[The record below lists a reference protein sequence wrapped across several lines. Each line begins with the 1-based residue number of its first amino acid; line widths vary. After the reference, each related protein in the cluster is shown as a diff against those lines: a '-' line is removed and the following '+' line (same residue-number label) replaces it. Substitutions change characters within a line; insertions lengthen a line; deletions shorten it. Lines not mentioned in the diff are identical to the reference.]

1 MRRFVRGIALLCAL
15 PPLAFVRAEEL
26 PTLSVRELVIRAD
39 AIVLA
44 EPLDPAN
51 IQRFKV
57 VELLKGNGLQK
68 GDDFDLVD
76 LAPHDPRLPAS
87 DVQPAGRIRGKGQ
100 PELCRVSQALL
111 FLRPRKGNA
120 DKPQFTPVLSGRR
133 FLTTEGKLLVPRQPM
148 NPGGYVLT
156 LEPDCDWT
164 ALLRQTRADVAAV
177 ERVLSLQK
185 LSDPHRRNRR
195 LLEWVEQHRHEFGSE
210 RPDQGWGDLETDVF
224 DWILASGIAEDCW
237 SAVRLYAELNHGAVP
252 PVKGPAFGSRDGR
265 EFLLRIVVNEKA
277 LTGERT
283 RALYLLADRM
293 VPGAG
298 MMPLTGEEVASL
310 LDRILPLLA
319 EKDESFRAAAARASQ
334 RLAEEVG
341 RDTDKKR
348 ALEAL
353 VQAYQAEKP
362 GSVRDQLAEAV
373 CRLGGPER
381 WQQLTG
387 NPAGVLVLVRDLA
400 RGEKK
405 VTFWLGMPAGQ
416 MTVTE
421 RPTLV
426 LERLNKEGMPMEKKA
441 LPLPTTYL
449 PRPWNEG
456 WDGGSYLP
464 VEFPIEKFNAG
475 TWRVGVEGTGKKD
488 QEALKWTAEPKTF
501 VVEAPKNPT
510 PNSGGLLDKIKGLFK

>member
-1 MRRFVRGIALLCAL
+1 MRRLLQGLSLFGVLIPAA
-15 PPLAFVRAEEL
+15 PVRAEIL
-26 PTLSVRELVIRAD
+26 PEFSVRELVIRAD
-39 AIVLA
+39 SIVLA
-44 EPLDPAN
+44 EPLDPAS

-57 VELLKGNGLQK
+57 VQQLKGTGLKK
-68 GDDFDLVD
+68 GDDFHLVD
-76 LAPHDPRLPAS
+76 LAPLDPRLPPS
-87 DVQPAGRIRGKGQ
+87 DVQPAGRIRGKAP

-111 FLRPRKGNA
+111 FLGPRKGNT
-120 DKPQFTPVLSGRR
+120 DRPQFTPVFSGLRL
-133 FLTTEGKLLVPRQPM
+133 LTTEGKLLVPRQPI

-177 ERVLSLQK
+177 ERVLSLK
-185 LSDPHRRNRR
+185 YLSEPHRRNRR

-210 RPDQGWGDLETDVF
+210 HPDQGWGSLETDVF
-224 DWILASGIAEDCW
+224 DWIQASGITEDCW
-237 SAVRLYAELNHGAVP
+237 SAVRLYAELNHGTVP
-252 PVKGPAFGSRDGR
+252 PVKGPAFGSREGR

-277 LTGERT
+277 LTGDRT
-283 RALYLLADRM
+283 RALQVLGDR
-293 VPGAG
+293 VLPGPG
-298 MMPLTGEEVASL
+298 MTPLSDEEVASL
-310 LDRILPLLA
+310 LDKILPLPG
-319 EKDESFRAAAARASQ
+319 EQDEPFRAAAARASE
-334 RLAEEVG
+334 RLAGEAG
-341 RDTDKKR
+341 RDADKKR

-405 VTFWLGMPAGQ
+405 VSFWLGMPAGQ

-441 LPLPTTYL
+441 LPLPATYL

-464 VEFPIEKFNAG
+464 VEFPIEKFTAG

-488 QEALKWTAEPKTF
+488 QEALKWAAEPKTF

-510 PNSGGLLDKIKGLFK
+510 PNSPGLLDKIKGLFK